1 MGKSVAI
8 QITEGELVLVSSK
21 DHRSKWKLGQMEKL
35 LLSQDGIIIGAKMR
49 VSTDG
54 DLKVL
59 ERPLQL
65 LYLLEIRPQFE
76 TKVAQEALIDQIVHP
91 KRSTRNAAIDGRK
104 ATKKMINEMDQ
115 GSDAFDQGSVLKI
128 QR

>member
-1 MGKSVAI
+1 
-8 QITEGELVLVSSK
+8 
-21 DHRSKWKLGQMEKL
+21 MEKL
-35 LLSQDGIIIGAKMR
+35 ILSQDGITIGAKVR

-54 DLKVL
+54 DVKVL

-65 LYLLEIRPQFE
+65 FYPLQIRPQFE
-76 TKVAQEALIDQIVHP
+76 TKVRQEALIDQIVHP

-104 ATKKMINEMDQ
+104 ASKKMINKMDQ
-115 GSDAFDQGSVLKI
+115 GSDAFDQGSVLRI